1 MGGTVSNVKP
11 NDTVNTTET
20 SSLSSGETGT
30 NMCDANY
37 KPESFEGGGAKEG
50 EDTLTNL
57 NDGED
62 STTESL
68 PPSEELTEEPHD
80 RSDGSDSGLGSEI
93 LEERADVPQ
102 VSNFGESDSETTFG
116 KSLQVSSTLFCNRK
130 LNLDRLNEDP
140 STTAG
145 ANNETAGASNYP
157 VLLSALMANL
167 KKAPTKSSL
176 KRKSTEVE
184 DAPPA
189 KVKKKRGIAFD
200 SVTVFYFPRT
210 QGFTCVP
217 SQGGS
222 TLGMTAKHSQMR
234 KFTIVEH
241 ANEQRR
247 IHRQLLQQ
255 LK

>member
-1 MGGTVSNVKP
+1 MGGTVSNVEP
-11 NDTVNTTET
+11 NVTVNTTET
-20 SSLSSGETGT
+20 SNLSSGETGT
-30 NMCDANY
+30 NMCDDNY
-37 KPESFEGGGAKEG
+37 KPETFEGGDAKEG
-50 EDTLTNL
+50 EDNLTNL
-57 NDGED
+57 NDCED
-62 STTESL
+62 SATESL

-102 VSNFGESDSETTFG
+102 ASNFGESDSETTFG
-116 KSLQVSSTLFCNRK
+116 KTFQVFSMLFYN
-130 LNLDRLNEDP
+130 LFLTLDRLNEDP
-140 STTAG
+140 STAG